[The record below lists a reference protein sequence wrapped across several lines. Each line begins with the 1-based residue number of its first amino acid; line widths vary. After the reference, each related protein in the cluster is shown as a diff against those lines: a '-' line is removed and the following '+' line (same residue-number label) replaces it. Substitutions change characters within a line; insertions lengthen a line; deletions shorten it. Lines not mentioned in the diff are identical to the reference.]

1 MVSWFSLKR
10 IPEPEL
16 MDEDA
21 EVGAYADAAAEA
33 YLEAI
38 DRSFVDQV
46 ERLLEPASGGRP
58 IGGAA
63 LDIGCGPGQIPIMM
77 ARRWPALRITGLDAG
92 PAMIQ
97 RARNDA
103 AAAGVDIDF
112 RVFRLGPRGEPRLPF
127 DDASFDLVTCNSTL
141 HHLDDPLGLLNEMA
155 RVVKPEGAILL
166 RDLARPAIALA
177 YPLHVC
183 IFGRH
188 YSGEM
193 RRLYE
198 LSVLAAYTMRE
209 LGALLASSKLN
220 DGRSRVFKRGLTH
233 LGIEREALA
242 VMST

>member
-1 MVSWFSLKR
+1 MLSWFSLKR
-10 IPEPEL
+10 IAEPEL
-16 MDEDA
+16 MDEDE

-38 DRSFVDQV
+38 DRSFVDHV
-46 ERLLEPASGGRP
+46 ERLFEPASGGRSVS
-58 IGGAA
+58 GAV
-63 LDIGCGPGQIPIMM
+63 LDIGCGPGQIPIML

-92 PAMIQ
+92 PAMIR

-112 RVFRLGPRGEPRLPF
+112 RVFRLGPQGERRLPF

-141 HHLDDPLGLLNEMA
+141 HHLEDPLGLMDEMA
-155 RVVKPEGAILL
+155 RVVKPEGAVLL
-166 RDLARPAIALA
+166 RDLARPPIAPA
-177 YPLHVC
+177 YPLHVR

-198 LSVLAAYTMRE
+198 MSILAAYTMGE
-209 LGALLASSKLN
+209 LRALLASSRLD
-220 DGRSRVFKRGLTH
+220 DGRARAFNRGLTH
-233 LGIEREALA
+233 LGIEREAGA
-242 VMST
+242 AISA